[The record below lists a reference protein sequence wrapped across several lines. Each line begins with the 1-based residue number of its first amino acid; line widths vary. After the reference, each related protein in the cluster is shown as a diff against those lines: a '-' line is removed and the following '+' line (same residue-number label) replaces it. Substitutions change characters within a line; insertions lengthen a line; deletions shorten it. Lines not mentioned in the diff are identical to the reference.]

1 MAGVFRALRLK
12 PWAVDKQVVVVR
24 VVAVIEVVVTDVVVT
39 VVVVVQPTP
48 QHSYNFRARIV
59 SAVREVGRN
68 APRVTPR

>member
-1 MAGVFRALRLK
+1 MI
-12 PWAVDKQVVVVR
+12 D
-24 VVAVIEVVVTDVVVT
+24 VVVTDVVVT